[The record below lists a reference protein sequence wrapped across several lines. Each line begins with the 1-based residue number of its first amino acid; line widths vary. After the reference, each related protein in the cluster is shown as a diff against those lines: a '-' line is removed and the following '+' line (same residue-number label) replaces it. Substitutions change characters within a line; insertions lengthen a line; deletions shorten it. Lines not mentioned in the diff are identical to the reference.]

1 MLVMFATGAGSLL
14 WMLLLTGV
22 MVAEKTTTWGGR
34 LVAPAGIALIA
45 GGLATAGLAL
55 FTPL

>member
-1 MLVMFATGAGSLL
+1 MFATGAGSLL

-22 MVAEKTTTWGGR
+22 MVAEKTTNWGGR
-34 LVAPAGIALIA
+34 LAAPAGIALIA
-45 GGLATAGLAL
+45 AGLATAGIAL